1 MKNALYAISQH
12 SLSNV
17 EVTLK
22 VPFMPFFITNFY
34 LTRMASSMPFCTTVT
49 ESDGNE

>member
-1 MKNALYAISQH
+1 MENALYAILQH

-22 VPFMPFFITNFY
+22 VPFIPFSITNFH
-34 LTRMASSMPFCTTVT
+34 LTRMASSMPFCT
-49 ESDGNE
+49 GHCNRK